1 MKSCQRLMIK
11 KYFTL
16 EQAQEILKEIKET
29 MQKLLE
35 GKENI
40 DLLNSIKIDYTDDY
54 QGEFNELNFTKINK
68 EFHKLS
74 YEFFLRIEDLENKG
88 CILKDLNEGLVD
100 FYSIFE
106 GKEIFLCW
114 KYGEER
120 IEYWHDLEGG
130 FEGRQHISQLFNK
143 SK

>member
-1 MKSCQRLMIK
+1 MLK

-16 EQAQEILKEIKET
+16 EQAGEILKEIKET
-29 MQKLLE
+29 MQMLLE
-35 GKENI
+35 GKDNI
-40 DLLNSIKIDYTDDY
+40 DLLTSIKIDYADDY

-106 GKEIFLCW
+106 GREIFLCW

-120 IEYWHDLEGG
+120 IEYWHDMESG

-143 SK
+143 NK